1 MPYIQEE
8 NRRGGVMDSREYD
21 RIADM
26 LAQIYSKYN
35 NMRMKTQHAI
45 TIVQPMRNEIQEII
59 ERLLVLN
66 DFMGKLEEKGLI

>member
-1 MPYIQEE
+1 
-8 NRRGGVMDSREYD
+8 MDSREYD